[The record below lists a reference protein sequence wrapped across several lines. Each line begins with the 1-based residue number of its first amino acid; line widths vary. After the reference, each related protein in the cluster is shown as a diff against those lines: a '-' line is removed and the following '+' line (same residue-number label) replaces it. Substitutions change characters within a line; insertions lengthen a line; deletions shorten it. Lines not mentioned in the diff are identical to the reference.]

1 MKKEAMNRHMGSGV
15 DEFFAEEGLL
25 EEIEAIAIK
34 RVIALE
40 LQDATDKTQMTKTEL
55 ARRLEIGRTKVHR
68 ILDPT
73 NESIALNTLI
83 KAAALIGKR
92 LHVSL
97 QAAKSQSAKRRLD
110 PTKTAHG
117 SRLLETLHRPRT
129 RRRHSR
135 EPIIFGR

>member
-1 MKKEAMNRHMGSGV
+1 MGSSV
-15 DEFFAEEGLL
+15 DDFFAEDGLL

-40 LQDATDKTQMTKTEL
+40 LQDAMDKTQMTKTEL
-55 ARRLEIGRTKVHR
+55 ARRLETSRSQVDR

-83 KAAALIGKR
+83 KAAALLGKR

-97 QAAKSQSAKRRLD
+97 Q
-110 PTKTAHG
+110 TA
-117 SRLLETLHRPRT
+117 
-129 RRRHSR
+129 
-135 EPIIFGR
+135 